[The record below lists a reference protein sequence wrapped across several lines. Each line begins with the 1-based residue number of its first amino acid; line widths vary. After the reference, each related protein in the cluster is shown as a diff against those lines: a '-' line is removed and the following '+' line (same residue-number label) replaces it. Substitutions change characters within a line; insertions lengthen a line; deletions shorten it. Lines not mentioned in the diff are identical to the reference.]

1 MPAERLHMRKI
12 REILRL
18 RWGCGLS
25 ARQIARSL
33 SVARSTVAEYLR
45 RAGEAGL
52 SWPLPEELDETAI
65 ERKLYPR
72 LPSISGLERPLPDW
86 EEVHRE
92 LRRKG
97 VTLSLLW
104 QEYKAQCPEGFQ
116 YSRFCGLYRQWAKK
130 LDLSMR
136 QEHKAGEKMFVDY
149 CGQTVPVVDRESGRR
164 REAQVFVAVLGASNY
179 TYAEATWRQTMPD
192 WVGSHVRAFEYF
204 QGVTE
209 MVILDNLKSGVTRP
223 CRYEPEL
230 NATYQEMLAH
240 YGTVAIPARVR
251 HPKDKAKAEAAVLVT
266 ERWILARLRRQTFF
280 SLAELNSAIRK
291 LLEELNERPF
301 RKLPGS
307 RRSLFEG
314 LDRPALHPLPAER
327 YVYAEWKKARVSID
341 YHLEVDRHYYS
352 VPYQLYGR
360 ELDVRLTATTVE
372 CFHKGVRV
380 ASHLRSFLPGRHTTV
395 KEHMPKA
402 HQSYAEWTPERVIA
416 WTTQAGPFTKSL
428 AEKILASRLHPQQ
441 AFRSCLGLMRLGKI
455 YGSARLEAASKRALT
470 FQATSYRSVNAILKS
485 GLDKEELATEA
496 ENSPPI
502 AHPNIRGSGY
512 FEGEPA
518 C

>member
-1 MPAERLHMRKI
+1 MRKI

-33 SVARSTVAEYLR
+33 KIARSSVAEYLR
-45 RAGEAGL
+45 RATAAGL

-65 ERKLYPR
+65 ELLLFPP
-72 LPSISGLERPLPDW
+72 LPLIPASQRPLPDW
-86 EEVHRE
+86 VEVHEE

-97 VTLSLLW
+97 VTLFLLW
-104 QEYKAQCPEGFQ
+104 QEYKALWPGGFQ
-116 YSRFCGLYRQWAKK
+116 YSRFCDLYRLWAQK

-149 CGQTVPVVDRESGRR
+149 CGQTVAVVDRESGRS
-164 REAQVFVAVLGASNY
+164 REAQIFVAVLGASNY
-179 TYAEATWRQTMPD
+179 TYAEATWTQTMPD
-192 WVGSHVRAFEYF
+192 WVASHIRAFEYF
-204 QGVTE
+204 QGVAE
-209 MVILDNLKSGVTRP
+209 LIIQDNLKSGVARP

-230 NATYQEMLAH
+230 NATYEDMLAH
-240 YGTVAIPARVR
+240 YGTAGLPARVR
-251 HPKDKAKAEAAVLVT
+251 HPKDKAKIEVGVQVT

-291 LLEELNERPF
+291 LLDELNQRPF

-307 RRSLFEG
+307 RRSLFES
-314 LDRPALHPLPAER
+314 LDRPALRPLPSER
-327 YVYAEWKKARVSID
+327 YVYAEWKKARVNID
-341 YHLEVDRHYYS
+341 YHVEVEGHYYS
-352 VPYQLYGR
+352 VPYQLFGR

-372 CFHKGVRV
+372 CFHKGHRV
-380 ASHLRSFLPGRHTTV
+380 SSHARSFLRGRHTTT

-416 WTTQAGPFTKSL
+416 WTTQAGPFTRGV
-428 AEKILASRLHPQQ
+428 AENIMASRLHPQQ

-455 YGSARLEAASKRALT
+455 YGPLRLEAACQRALRY
-470 FQATSYRSVNAILKS
+470 QAASYRSVNSILKS
-485 GLDKEELATEA
+485 GLDQKPLEDRVR
-496 ENSPPI
+496 SVKPVD
-502 AHPNIRGSGY
+502 HPNIRGSAY
-512 FEGEPA
+512 YEGEPA